1 MTAST
6 EIDHRVVDAV
16 QRSAARFDVAER
28 PVTEVRARAEQR
40 RRRQRTTSALA
51 TVALLVG
58 GGLATARL
66 VSHDEPTTAPAAGF
80 TWTRIELPLGS
91 EGAAGM
97 LAVDGTGPFYG
108 VEYVEARSERVG
120 AAISLDG
127 IAWQPLRSAPP
138 LVGSPPG
145 FPPALT
151 AVGDRVALVGRLAAD
166 HDGLPADALVLT
178 TSSDRGAT
186 WRTTALETE
195 LTDIGA
201 VAVALEPD
209 NALVALSGNAAPR
222 PPDPTQSSEATSLMQ
237 LQRVDEL
244 GVASPVSTDMMP
256 EVESWMAVTLDE
268 SADGLVLSGGR
279 STVDAEWAGNAFV
292 HRFIDAA
299 DSWTELGPA
308 APSPLWALSLWG
320 DTTLAVG
327 TDAIEL
333 PDGSNAKGLL
343 AQVSSTWAP
352 GAWQSTDL
360 DGLLPGSI
368 RQRMTF
374 TVPVNRGTVESG
386 PAGLAIGAQVTE
398 RSETSSADGGR
409 AWIREQ
415 GVSPLQMLWSTDGTT
430 WTALPLDELARARVV
445 FARPLMRDDGTLIIA
460 TYVERDEPLTPVG
473 RWGRPPIRTIV
484 LVGEPTG

>member
-1 MTAST
+1 MTAPT
-6 EIDHRVVDAV
+6 EIDHVVVDAM
-16 QRSAARFDVAER
+16 QRSAAQFAVADR
-28 PVTEVRARAEQR
+28 PVALVRARAEQR
-40 RRRQRTTSALA
+40 QRRQRTTSALA
-51 TVALLVG
+51 AVALLVG

-66 VSHDEPTTAPAAGF
+66 VSHDEPTTAPPAGF
-80 TWTRIELPLGS
+80 TWTRIELPLGN

-108 VEYVEARSERVG
+108 VKYVEARSERVG

-138 LVGSPPG
+138 LVGSV
-145 FPPALT
+145 PALT

-178 TSSDRGAT
+178 TSSDRGVT

-195 LTDIGA
+195 LTDIWS

-209 NALVALSGNAAPR
+209 DTLVALSGNTAPR
-222 PPDPTQSSEATSLMQ
+222 PSDPTQPSEVTPLMQ
-237 LQRVDEL
+237 LQRVDEF
-244 GVASPVSTDMMP
+244 GVVSPVSTDMMP
-256 EVESWMAVTLDE
+256 EVESWMAVMLDE

-279 STVDAEWAGNAFV
+279 STVDAEWVGNVFV
-292 HRFIDAA
+292 HRFIDDT

-308 APSPLWALSLWG
+308 APSPLWALSLGG

-333 PDGSNAKGLL
+333 PDGSNSKGLL
-343 AQVSSTWAP
+343 AQVSSTWVR

-360 DGLLPGSI
+360 DGLLPEAI

-386 PAGLAIGAQVTE
+386 PAGLAIAAQVTE
-398 RSETSSADGGR
+398 RNETSSADGGR
-409 AWIREQ
+409 AWVREQ
-415 GVSPLQMLWSTDGTT
+415 GVSPVQTLWSADGTT

-445 FARPLMRDDGTLIIA
+445 FARPLMLDDGTLIIA